1 MAHLRHS
8 LRRRSRA
15 RYAGSCRVATVAHA
29 GGGDVG
35 PVESKTELEDDR
47 TALSKEALKNAF
59 LDELFYMQGKF
70 PALATK
76 VDYYMALAYAVRDR
90 MLQRWVST
98 AAEYTRNASR
108 TVAYLS
114 AEFLMGPHL
123 GNNLINLGIIDRVK
137 QCVAEL
143 GLNFDELLQQEYEPG

>member
-8 LRRRSRA
+8 RWRGRSA
-15 RYAGSCRVATVAHA
+15 RYAGSRRTETDAYS

-35 PVESKTELEDDR
+35 PLEDDR
-47 TALSKEALKNAF
+47 TALGKDALKNAF
-59 LDELFYMQGKF
+59 LDELFYMQGKY

-76 VDYYMALAYAVRDR
+76 NDYYMALAYAVRDR
-90 MLQRWVST
+90 MLQRWIST
-98 AAEYTRNASR
+98 AAEYRRNGSR
-108 TVAYLS
+108 TVAYFS

-143 GLNFDELLQQEYEPG
+143 GLNFDEL